1 MPFHKAD
8 TNINKKGRPKGSLNK
23 TTKEIK
29 ELLNNLFSDNL
40 DYIAN
45 YTTDFTL
52 NERLQ
57 LLKMLLPYV
66 VSIEKG
72 QSQHVEQPFF
82 SDELHDTNDLKKEF
96 DVKDLFRIAPLD
108 I

>member
-1 MPFHKAD
+1 
-8 TNINKKGRPKGSLNK
+8 
-23 TTKEIK
+23 
-29 ELLNNLFSDNL
+29 
-40 DYIAN
+40 
-45 YTTDFTL
+45 
-52 NERLQ
+52 
-57 LLKMLLPYV
+57 MLLPYV

-72 QSQHVEQPFF
+72 QSEHVEQPFF